1 MGEKL
6 LPCPFCGVSED
17 MLTQAYYA
25 DRANSYPNYVKCEA
39 CGAEVIGASKEAA
52 IAAWNTR
59 APADLR
65 SALEAIAN
73 TGEGWGTSGDG
84 HAKCIQIAR
93 AALAPTKEPA
103 A

>member
-1 MGEKL
+1 MVNEKL
-6 LPCPFCGVSED
+6 LPCPTPWCDDEEKYVWQGPDDRFRIICGCCQVEGP
-17 MLTQAYYA
+17 AA
-25 DRANSYPNYVKCEA
+25 DDQQE
-39 CGAEVIGASKEAA
+39 A

-65 SALEAIAN
+65 SALETIAK